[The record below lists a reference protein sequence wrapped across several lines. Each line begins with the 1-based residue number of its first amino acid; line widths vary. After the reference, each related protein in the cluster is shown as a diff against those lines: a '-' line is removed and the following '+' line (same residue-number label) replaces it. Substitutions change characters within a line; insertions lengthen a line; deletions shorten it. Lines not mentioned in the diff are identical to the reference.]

1 MDGPA
6 VATAGKSR
14 REGGV
19 ALLEDSGAQG
29 ELATA
34 AEVVEPSTG
43 LVFVELSHE
52 WGHYTPA
59 YPGYRDIE
67 VRRVAT
73 HAMHGV
79 LTQHVVTVMHNGT
92 HVNAPLHLAQG
103 GLGVGEVPLDRFF
116 GNGVV
121 LSIPKGEWEYVEPSD
136 LAAAGPEVQP
146 GDVVIVNTGW
156 HRNYADDMEYFG
168 HAPGLSEPA
177 AQWLA
182 ERQPRFVG
190 IDTANI
196 DHPLATT
203 LAQAHRFVGPTIVEL
218 PRRYRQRTG
227 HEVVEDFPD
236 WNPAHRLLAKAGIPT
251 VENVGGDVDAVTG
264 RRCTFHAVPWHW
276 PQADACLVR
285 LVAIHDP
292 SGKYRIESGEG

>member
-1 MDGPA
+1 MA
-6 VATAGKSR
+6 VLEEDDR
-14 REGGV
+14 RQEPVRRG
-19 ALLEDSGAQG
+19 
-29 ELATA
+29 
-34 AEVVEPSTG
+34 EVVEPATG

-79 LTQHVVTVMHNGT
+79 LTQHVRTVMHNGT

-103 GLGVGEVPLDRFF
+103 GLGVGEVPLERFF

-121 LSIPKGEWEYVEPSD
+121 LSVPKGEWEYVEPAD
-136 LAAAGPEVQP
+136 LEAATPAVEP

-156 HRNYADDMEYFG
+156 HRNYSDNMEYFG
-168 HAPGLSEPA
+168 HAPGLSEA
-177 AQWLA
+177 AARWLV
-182 ERQPRFVG
+182 ERDVRFVG
-190 IDTANI
+190 VDTANV
-196 DHPLATT
+196 DHPLATS
-203 LAQAHRFVGPTIVEL
+203 LAQAHRFIGPLIVEL

-227 HEVVEDFPD
+227 REVVDDYPG
-236 WNPAHRLLAKAGIPT
+236 WMPAHRLLAKAGIPT

-264 RRCTFHAVPWHW
+264 KRCTFHAIPWNW

-285 LVAIHDP
+285 LVAITDP
-292 SGKYRIESGEG
+292 AGAYRIESGRE

>member
-1 MDGPA
+1 MAVLDERPA
-6 VATAGKSR
+6 
-14 REGGV
+14 
-19 ALLEDSGAQG
+19 EDRPPAPG
-29 ELATA
+29 
-34 AEVVEPSTG
+34 EVVEPATG

-103 GLGVGEVPLDRFF
+103 GKGVGEVPLERFF

-121 LSIPKGEWEYVEPSD
+121 LSVPKGEWEYVEPSD
-136 LAAAGPEVQP
+136 LEAAAPGVQE

-156 HRNYADDMEYFG
+156 HRRYGDNMEYFG
-168 HAPGLSEPA
+168 HAPGLSA
-177 AQWLA
+177 AAAAWLEA
-182 ERQPRFVG
+182 RRVRFVG
-190 IDTANI
+190 IDTANV
-196 DHPLATT
+196 DHPLATS
-203 LAQAHRFVGPTIVEL
+203 LAQAHRFVGPLVVEL

-227 HEVVEDFPD
+227 REVVDDYPE

-264 RRCTFHAVPWHW
+264 RRCTFHAFPWCW
-276 PQADACLVR
+276 PEADACFVR
-285 LVAIHDP
+285 LVAILDP
-292 SGKYRIESGEG
+292 SGAYRLESGEGRA

>member
-1 MDGPA
+1 MAVLEEDDRRQGP
-6 VATAGKSR
+6 VR
-14 REGGV
+14 RG
-19 ALLEDSGAQG
+19 
-29 ELATA
+29 
-34 AEVVEPSTG
+34 EVVEPATG

-79 LTQHVVTVMHNGT
+79 LTQHVRTVMHNGT

-103 GLGVGEVPLDRFF
+103 GLGIGEVPLERFF

-121 LSIPKGEWEYVEPSD
+121 LSVPKGEWEYVEPAD
-136 LAAAGPEVQP
+136 LEAATPAVEP

-156 HRNYADDMEYFG
+156 HRNYSDNMEYFG
-168 HAPGLSEPA
+168 HAPGLSEA
-177 AQWLA
+177 AARWLA
-182 ERQPRFVG
+182 ERDARFVG
-190 IDTANI
+190 VDTANV
-196 DHPLATT
+196 DHPLATS
-203 LAQAHRFVGPTIVEL
+203 LAQAHRFIGPLIVEL

-227 HEVVEDFPD
+227 REVVDDYPG
-236 WNPAHRLLAKAGIPT
+236 WMPAHRLLAKAGIPT

-264 RRCTFHAVPWHW
+264 KRCAFHAVPWNW
-276 PQADACLVR
+276 PHADACLVR
-285 LVAIHDP
+285 LVAITDP
-292 SGKYRIESGEG
+292 SGAYRIESGKE

>member
-1 MDGPA
+1 VAVLDGTPA
-6 VATAGKSR
+6 AR
-14 REGGV
+14 RPSAPG
-19 ALLEDSGAQG
+19 
-29 ELATA
+29 
-34 AEVVEPSTG
+34 EVVEPTTG

-59 YPGYRDIE
+59 HPGYRDIE

-103 GLGVGEVPLDRFF
+103 GAGVGEVPLDRFF

-121 LSIPKGEWEYVEPSD
+121 LGVPKGEWEYVEPAD
-136 LAAAGPEVQP
+136 LEAATPAVEE
-146 GDVVIVNTGW
+146 GDVVILNTGW
-156 HRNYADDMEYFG
+156 HHRYSDNMEYFG
-168 HAPGLSEPA
+168 HAPGLSEA
-177 AQWLA
+177 AAAWLA
-182 ERQPRFVG
+182 ARGTRFVG

-196 DHPLATT
+196 DHPLATS
-203 LAQAHRFVGPTIVEL
+203 LAQAHRFVGPHIVEL

-227 HEVVEDFPD
+227 REVVEDYPD
-236 WNPAHRLLAKAGIPT
+236 WNPAHRLLARAGVPT

-264 RRCTFHAVPWHW
+264 RRCTFHAFPWYW
-276 PQADACLVR
+276 PEADACFVR
-285 LVAIHDP
+285 LVAILDP
-292 SGKYRIESGEG
+292 SGRYRLESGEACP